1 MTQPRIVWVNQEH
14 QIAGARLVA
23 KELAQKAG
31 LSEIS
36 TAHLSTAVTELA
48 SNLFFHASNGGS
60 ISLSIINQENCVG
73 IKVVCEDDGPGI
85 PDVPLAMQEGYTT
98 KASMG
103 GGLPGAERLMDDF
116 EITSKVGAGTRIVA
130 TKWKQ

>member
-23 KELAQKAG
+23 KELAQQAG
-31 LSEIS
+31 FSEIS
-36 TAHLSTAVTELA
+36 AAHLSTAVTELA

-60 ISLSIINQENCVG
+60 ITLSVIDEENGVG
-73 IKVVCEDDGPGI
+73 IRVVSQDDGPGI

-98 KASMG
+98 RSSMG
-103 GGLPGAERLMDDF
+103 GGLPGAERLMDEF

-130 TKWKQ
+130 TKWKK

>member
-23 KELAQKAG
+23 KELAQQAG
-31 LSEIS
+31 FSEIS

-60 ISLSIINQENCVG
+60 ISLSVIDEENGVG
-73 IKVVCEDDGPGI
+73 IRVVSQDDGPGI

-98 KASMG
+98 RSSMG
-103 GGLPGAERLMDDF
+103 GGLPGAKRLMDEF
-116 EITSKVGAGTRIVA
+116 EITSAAGAGTRIVA
-130 TKWKQ
+130 TKWKK